1 MNERITNVMDALKK
15 RKIACSYY
23 GNRKEAAVRLL
34 EMIPENSVIGI
45 GGSVTVQEL
54 NIQNALQEKG
64 CQVYWHWLVKEEE
77 MDSVRHR
84 AMSADIYLCSTNA
97 VTENGLLVNI
107 DGIGNRVAAM
117 IFGPPKVFIV
127 AGKNKIAKDLVGA
140 LRRIKDT
147 ACPQNGRRLHKNTP
161 CANTGKCN
169 DCKSEDRMCNITTII
184 EGNPKSLALHVL
196 IVGEDMGF

>member
-64 CQVYWHWLVKEEE
+64 CQVYWHW
-77 MDSVRHR
+77 
-84 AMSADIYLCSTNA
+84 
-97 VTENGLLVNI
+97 
-107 DGIGNRVAAM
+107 
-117 IFGPPKVFIV
+117 
-127 AGKNKIAKDLVGA
+127 
-140 LRRIKDT
+140 
-147 ACPQNGRRLHKNTP
+147 
-161 CANTGKCN
+161 
-169 DCKSEDRMCNITTII
+169 
-184 EGNPKSLALHVL
+184 
-196 IVGEDMGF
+196 